1 MEMHGKVLVAED
13 NDINRQFLNEYVEAI
28 GHTAVL
34 AADGMVALQ
43 LMRSEHP
50 DVVLLDMMMPE
61 MNGDEVLERMKADPG
76 LRDIPV
82 IMISAVNEADTVVSC
97 IQKGADDYLTKPFNG
112 NLLKARIS
120 GCLAKKLLVDERE
133 HYRRELEAYNLTL
146 EDRVREQVREIS
158 LAQMATIFA
167 MAKIAESR
175 DEDTGEH
182 LERMREYAKIVAEG
196 LAELPKYKD
205 LIDGAFIVNLY
216 SASPLHDIGKVGIPD
231 RILLKPGKLTPE
243 EFEIVKLHPTIGAD
257 TLRGIQEQY
266 PGNKFVRMGIDIAEC
281 HHEKWD
287 GSGYPKAFA
296 GEGIPLV
303 GRIVALGDV
312 YDALTTLRCY
322 KRAFSHEEARGIIL
336 DGHGRHF
343 DPDVID
349 CFTALEDKFL
359 EIRRTFQDRPKKM
372 IT

>member
-1 MEMHGKVLVAED
+1 MEIHGKVLVVED

-28 GHTAVL
+28 GHTPVL
-34 AADGMVALQ
+34 AENGLRALQ
-43 LMRSEHP
+43 LMRSERP

-61 MNGDEVLERMKADPG
+61 MNGDEVLERMKADPA

-82 IMISAVNEADTVVSC
+82 VMISAVNEADTVVSC

-112 NLLKARIS
+112 NILKARIS
-120 GCLAKKLLVDERE
+120 GCLAKKLLMDERE

-182 LERMREYAKIVAEG
+182 LERMREYAKVVAE
-196 LAELPKYKD
+196 ELSKLKKYED
-205 LIDGAFIVNLY
+205 LIDGTFVVNLY

-243 EFEIVKLHPTIGAD
+243 EFDIVKLHPTIGAE

-266 PGNKFVRMGIDIAEC
+266 PGNKFVNMGIDIAES

-287 GSGYPKAFA
+287 GSGYPKRLA
-296 GEGIPLV
+296 GEEIPLV
-303 GRIVALGDV
+303 GRIIALGDV
-312 YDALTTLRCY
+312 YDALVTQRCY
-322 KRAFSHEEARGIIL
+322 KRAFLHEEARGIIL
-336 DGHGRHF
+336 DGRGRHF
-343 DPDVID
+343 DPDIVDI
-349 CFTALEDKFL
+349 FVALEDRFL
-359 EIRRTFQDRPKKM
+359 EIRRTFQDQPKKV
-372 IT
+372 IV